1 MRELQQYSPSM
12 QLASLNALH
21 RSYRGYLIINLYLI
35 KCYAFIYL
43 IVEFNCCGDSSKI
56 FALNFYFNRSVLKSS
71 LSQIK
76 N

>member
-43 IVEFNCCGDSSKI
+43 IVEHCGDSSKI